1 MVSAPIEI
9 LTVSKSEYLLCYSMS
24 STCLHTLHTHISLRD
39 DVAFLTG
46 LVNARNKFLGKTC
59 KGREHLKDADLNITT
74 RTRQAM
80 YSRYNVTLKR
90 VPATFVAVE
99 KQ

>member
-1 MVSAPIEI
+1 
-9 LTVSKSEYLLCYSMS
+9 MS
-24 STCLHTLHTHISLRD
+24 STCLHPLHTPIGLRD

-59 KGREHLKDADLNITT
+59 KGRQHLKNADLNVTT
-74 RTRQAM
+74 TRQAM

-90 VPATFVAVE
+90 VPETFVAVE